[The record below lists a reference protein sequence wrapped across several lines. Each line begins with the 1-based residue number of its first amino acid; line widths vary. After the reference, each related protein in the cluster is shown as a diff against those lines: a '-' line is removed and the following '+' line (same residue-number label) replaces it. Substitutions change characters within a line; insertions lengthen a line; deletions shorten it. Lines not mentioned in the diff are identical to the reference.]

1 MSRQEMPLPASP
13 ALLLSLAA
21 DEEDP
26 VRREKLLLQ
35 AEEMSP
41 QDLDVQKALLLLG
54 DLPRRNPKKVDFS
67 VIKCYLLHAFEH
79 PEQHGE
85 DEQRRM
91 TRELFDHPRV
101 HRCLA
106 LAENQQAFMQDYLS
120 SLCREYLHVFI
131 EGQREHTGGWLGF
144 QWIGRRVKALA
155 LPCADMVRNMLLS
168 PFMSE
173 EECRLLLGVFY
184 RECLSF
190 LGDARALDSLLG
202 DGICRQIR

>member
-1 MSRQEMPLPASP
+1 
-13 ALLLSLAA
+13 
-21 DEEDP
+21 
-26 VRREKLLLQ
+26 
-35 AEEMSP
+35 
-41 QDLDVQKALLLLG
+41 
-54 DLPRRNPKKVDFS
+54 
-67 VIKCYLLHAFEH
+67 
-79 PEQHGE
+79 
-85 DEQRRM
+85 
-91 TRELFDHPRV
+91 
-101 HRCLA
+101 
-106 LAENQQAFMQDYLS
+106 MQDYLS